1 MEQKATRNFDN
12 KEYGSFLFVHL
23 FKFTLLL
30 FTEFMFLKLFPLI
43 LFPIKDFL
51 SSSRCKMTGKFSVF
65 IYVSMSILKF
75 FSILHL
81 FSCFIHSIQIM
92 CYFKMK
98 VFFNKVEDRKN
109 KKVKLF
115 WTYCTTNFNFENFYV
130 FLFCSYKIHK
140 L

>member
-1 MEQKATRNFDN
+1 MILNGGKNLPETLRIKNMAVFYLFIYSNLPYCYLLN
-12 KEYGSFLFVHL
+12 LCSLNYLLSFYFS
-23 FKFTLLL
+23 
-30 FTEFMFLKLFPLI
+30 
-43 LFPIKDFL
+43 IKDFL

-65 IYVSMSILKF
+65 VYVSMSILKF

-92 CYFKMK
+92 CYFTMK
-98 VFFNKVEDRKN
+98 VFFNKVEDRRN

-130 FLFCSYKIHK
+130 FLF